1 MTLTA
6 LKEWDAQAR
15 ALTTGQTAVILRKGG
30 IMETHDGFE
39 VQHREFL
46 LYPTFLH
53 QNAAELRPEF
63 SALLRSD
70 PAPGQI
76 VVPARAEVLD
86 VYKIEALDKALA
98 IEDLQ
103 ALNAGAIERR
113 FHYRN
118 RPWLHAVVLRVFPLT
133 PPLHLQE
140 TPELLG
146 CVSWV
151 PLEDQV
157 TEAAAFEMAAFEV
170 AGSAAP
176 ASALHE
182 TALAEIRAEVARR
195 LS

>member
-6 LKEWDAQAR
+6 LKEWDVQAQ

-30 IMETHDGFE
+30 IMETHGGFE

-53 QNAAELRPEF
+53 QNAAEVRSEFSGLLRP
-63 SALLRSD
+63 D

-76 VVPARAEVLD
+76 VVPARAEVLG

-98 IEDLQ
+98 LEEVQ
-103 ALNAGAIERR
+103 ALNASAIERR

-118 RPWLHAVVLRVFPLT
+118 RPWLHAVVLRVWPLT
-133 PPLHLQE
+133 PPLRIEE

-151 PLEDQV
+151 PLADFSV
-157 TEAAAFEMAAFEV
+157 GTLSFET
-170 AGSAAP
+170 AAP
-176 ASALHE
+176 ALAESAL
-182 TALAEIRAEVARR
+182 TEIRAEVARR